1 MSCRMQASGKL
12 TGHIGS
18 VMCLT
23 VGYSGGGKDQVI
35 TGSKDHYVKV
45 LMRLIRSAF
54 VCCLQSREMRRP
66 MIFVLS
72 WPFYRCLMSRKAC
85 RGTSVPLT
93 TLSRLTTTAS
103 SAWPCTATCCSAG
116 PVTTAL
122 RSGIWSNRNWFRY
135 GSDFNA
141 FWGIVL
147 LKCQN
152 V

>member
-66 MIFVLS
+66 MLFVLS
-72 WPFYRCLMSRKAC
+72 
-85 RGTSVPLT
+85 
-93 TLSRLTTTAS
+93 
-103 SAWPCTATCCSAG
+103 
-116 PVTTAL
+116 
-122 RSGIWSNRNWFRY
+122 
-135 GSDFNA
+135 
-141 FWGIVL
+141 
-147 LKCQN
+147 
-152 V
+152 